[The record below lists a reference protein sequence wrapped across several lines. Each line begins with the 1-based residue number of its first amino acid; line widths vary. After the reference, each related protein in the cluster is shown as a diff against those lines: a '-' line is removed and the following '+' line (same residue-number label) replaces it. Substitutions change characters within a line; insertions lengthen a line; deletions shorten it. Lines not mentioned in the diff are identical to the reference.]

1 MNHHHSKVMLYS
13 ALSVDCRVDPMN
25 EPTCAITTG

>member
-1 MNHHHSKVMLYS
+1 MNHHHSKVTPYS